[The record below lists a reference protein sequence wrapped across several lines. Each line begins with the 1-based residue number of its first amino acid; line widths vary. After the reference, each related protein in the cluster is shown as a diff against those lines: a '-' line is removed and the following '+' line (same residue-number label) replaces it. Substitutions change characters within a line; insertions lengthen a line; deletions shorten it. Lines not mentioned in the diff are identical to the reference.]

1 MFDENS
7 INIYTDG
14 SSFSSPRRGGVGM
27 RFVILNETGCEEV
40 EDWSPLGYQSG
51 TNNQMELKA
60 CILALREA
68 RRRGLTSRFARIV
81 IHTDSM
87 YVCDNYKNAIFHW
100 PKQHWF
106 RRSGAP
112 VLNAPLW
119 KELVREIKAS
129 RCRVDFCWVKGHAKD
144 YHNKAADKLAK
155 QSAQSP
161 LRKPALS
168 RVSVRRKKSAASIEL
183 GSVGL
188 TGQRL
193 SVRVISCEW
202 PSIQRLWKLK
212 YEIISRASPYYGK
225 IDLIYSDILIKD
237 GHSYYVRVN
246 NDTANP
252 RIVKVFREIS

>member
-1 MFDENS
+1 
-7 INIYTDG
+7 
-14 SSFSSPRRGGVGM
+14 
-27 RFVILNETGCEEV
+27 
-40 EDWSPLGYQSG
+40 
-51 TNNQMELKA
+51 
-60 CILALREA
+60 
-68 RRRGLTSRFARIV
+68 
-81 IHTDSM
+81 
-87 YVCDNYKNAIFHW
+87 
-100 PKQHWF
+100 
-106 RRSGAP
+106 
-112 VLNAPLW
+112 
-119 KELVREIKAS
+119 
-129 RCRVDFCWVKGHAKD
+129 VKGHAKD

-155 QSAQSP
+155 QSARSP

-202 PSIQRLWKLK
+202 LSIQRLWKLK
-212 YEIISRASPYYGK
+212 YEVISRASPYYGK